1 MLIEQP
7 PRIFR
12 SLFRGAIFRPG
23 GEERR
28 VFLTFDDGPVPEA
41 TPFVLA
47 ELQKRDI
54 KATFF
59 MVGDNAR
66 KYPALVEEVRKA
78 GHCIGNHSMHHLQ
91 GLKTPTDRFI
101 ADIQEAD
108 SYLSSPWFRPPHG
121 LMRPAQLRR
130 VKEIYRVVMYDLVTR
145 DYSRRLSPEDV
156 VNNVKRFTRPGSIIV
171 FHDSVKALPRLRT
184 ALPEALDWLSGQGY
198 SFACL
203 DDIYPQDQHQP

>member
-12 SLFRGAIFRPG
+12 SLFCGALFRPA

-28 VFLTFDDGPVPEA
+28 VFITFDDGPVPEA

-47 ELQKRDI
+47 ELKKRDI

-66 KYPALVEEVRKA
+66 RYPHLVEEVRKA

-91 GLKTPTDRFI
+91 GLKTPTQRFL
-101 ADIQEAD
+101 ADIEEAD
-108 SYLSSPWFRPPHG
+108 AYLASPWFRPPHG

-130 VKEIYRVVMYDLVTR
+130 VREKYRVVMYDLVTR
-145 DYSRRLSPEDV
+145 DYSRRLSAADV
-156 VNNVKRFTRPGSIIV
+156 VNNVRRFVRPGSIIV
-171 FHDSVKALPRLRT
+171 FHDSVKALPRMQS
-184 ALPEALDWLSGQGY
+184 ALPEALDMLARQGY
-198 SFACL
+198 SFATL
-203 DDIYPQDQHQP
+203 DDLSDYDKPQS